1 MKLLQYLKSKIFIRT
16 IILMGIIVIA
26 LIFGLKAMMSYTT
39 NHDQKILV
47 PDLKKMSLSDTETTL
62 SNLNLNF
69 VIQDS
74 ASYNP
79 DYPPKSVIDQDPEAG
94 DFVKDGRKIYLTLNP
109 TSYKKIAM
117 PDLLNKTK
125 RQVETHLKSIGFK
138 IGKYQY
144 IPDLGKDVV
153 RKMKYKGKELEMGDL
168 VPKNSLIDLVLGD
181 GTGDGTSVSTDEG
194 TDEN

>member
-26 LIFGLKAMMSYTT
+26 LIFGLKAMMSVTT

-109 TSYKKIAM
+109 SSYKKIAM

-181 GTGDGTSVSTDEG
+181 GTGDGTNEGIDEG
-194 TDEN
+194 TSKQ

>member
-109 TSYKKIAM
+109 SSYKKIAM

>member
-1 MKLLQYLKSKIFIRT
+1 MKLVKYLKSKIFVRT

-26 LIFGLKAMMSYTT
+26 VVFGLKAFLAYVT

-47 PDLKKMSLSDTETTL
+47 PDLKKMSLADTETTL
-62 SNLNLNF
+62 SNLSLNY

-74 ASYNP
+74 ASFNP
-79 DYPPKSVIDQDPEAG
+79 EYPPKSVIDQDPEAG

-109 TSYKKIAM
+109 TSYKKIAI

-144 IPDLGKDVV
+144 IPDLGRDVV
-153 RKMKYKGKELEMGDL
+153 RKMKHKGKELEMGDM
-168 VPKNSLIDLVLGD
+168 VPKNSVIDLVLGD
-181 GTGDGTSVSTDEG
+181 GTGGQD
-194 TDEN
+194 

>member
-1 MKLLQYLKSKIFIRT
+1 
-16 IILMGIIVIA
+16 MGIIVIA
-26 LIFGLKAMMSYTT
+26 LVFGLKSFLAYTT

-47 PDLKKMSLSDTETTL
+47 PDLKKMTLTETETTL
-62 SNLNLNF
+62 KNLSLNF

-94 DFVKDGRKIYLTLNP
+94 DFVKEDRKIYLTLNP
-109 TSYKKIAM
+109 SDYKKIPI

-125 RQVETHLKSIGFK
+125 RQVETHLTSIGFV

-153 RKMKYKGKELEMGDL
+153 RKMKFNGRELKTGDL
-168 VPKNSLIDLVLGD
+168 VPQNSKIDLVLGD
-181 GTGDGTSVSTDEG
+181 GTGDATTI
-194 TDEN
+194 ENSIN

>member
-26 LIFGLKAMMSYTT
+26 LIFGLKAMMSVTT